1 MVWVRDLQYIPT
13 EVEYIP
19 GLLAKVRISSKVK
32 MQVARAA
39 GESQFLWMHF
49 HPDQPTNQP
58 TKDSQLLLDPAANHP
73 WMHLGVLHLFAYLS
87 YCLHTC
93 SCSETPKPRRH
104 GRPESF
110 CTQIQNFSWSQKFHS
125 QKKKWVWKLLCKI
138 WKLIQTMLKVP
149 R

>member
-1 MVWVRDLQYIPT
+1 MRDLQYIPT

-58 TKDSQLLLDPAANHP
+58 KILSCCSTLLRTTLGCTLVFCISLPTWVAHLRANTNTNVNTNTNSNKNTNPPLDASCFASY
-73 WMHLGVLHLFAYLS
+73 LG

-104 GRPESF
+104 G
-110 CTQIQNFSWSQKFHS
+110 
-125 QKKKWVWKLLCKI
+125 
-138 WKLIQTMLKVP
+138 
-149 R
+149 